1 MNRIAI
7 ARAVW
12 LGAVL
17 LAATAKAVGVYQW
30 SVEVPEL
37 VSKETAEHPRAYLW
51 IPETCEKV
59 RGVVVGNDNM
69 LEETL
74 FAHEDFRKELAASDL
89 AVVFV
94 QPGFQGFNTKCD
106 AEDAKIIFQTL
117 ARLGEESGYSEL
129 GEVPVA
135 PLGHS
140 AWSDWP
146 WYMAFAVRER
156 LFAAVS
162 LKGAWPHMKP
172 YRENFAARLSGLPA
186 LLVGGEYE
194 GFEKGMAENAAYY
207 EKQTN
212 DTFRIVCDW
221 GAGHFDYSPEL
232 PGMLGRFLTQSLR
245 ERNSDLSD
253 TGANAPGIEM
263 SRALASESDESEFK
277 NSAPLRLCVKNE
289 NPDGAVALMGF
300 RTKDGKVIEQNPKYH
315 LQITIPW
322 EPEADGKTFSL
333 APVYLDTVPPGR
345 PEGWTGKKAGDA
357 ATHPADE
364 SAIDVDIVQGGGVK
378 VGRNRFE
385 LKFDRRGFKGY
396 RSRELVIK
404 EVSPAQEGFKRSV
417 QQAILRF
424 PLKARE
430 GEVAEPTG
438 WYVREGAAEV
448 DDKGNITWLPLP
460 PRAKK
465 PHVATLCKY
474 RREPNGD
481 TVYQFIRVER

>member
-1 MNRIAI
+1 MNNISI
-7 ARAVW
+7 MRA
-12 LGAVL
+12 LCLAL
-17 LAATAKAVGVYQW
+17 ALAALTAKAVGVYQW

-37 VSKETAEHPRAYLW
+37 VSRETGEHPRAYLW
-51 IPETCEKV
+51 IPEKCERV

-74 FAHEDFRKELAASDL
+74 FVHPDFRDELSKADL

-94 QPGFQGFNTKCD
+94 QPGFQGFNSKCD
-106 AEDAKIIFQTL
+106 AEEALVVFQTL
-117 ARLGEESGYSEL
+117 ARLGDESGYAEL

-146 WYMAFAVRER
+146 WYMAFAARER

-172 YRENFAARLSGLPA
+172 YRENFAARLAGLPA

-232 PGMLGRFLTQSLR
+232 PGMLGRFLTQSR
-245 ERNSDLSD
+245 
-253 TGANAPGIEM
+253 
-263 SRALASESDESEFK
+263 RAAEDEEGSE
-277 NSAPLRLCVKNE
+277 NSAHSASPRLCVENE
-289 NPDGAVALMGF
+289 NPAGAVALMGF

-333 APVYLDTVPPGR
+333 ESVYLDTVPPGR

-448 DDKGNITWLPLP
+448 DGNGNVTWLPLP

-474 RREPNGD
+474 RREPDGD
-481 TVYQFIRVER
+481 TVYQFVRVER

>member
-7 ARAVW
+7 ARVVW

-37 VSKETAEHPRAYLW
+37 VSRETGEHPRAYLW
-51 IPETCEKV
+51 MPETCEKV

-69 LEETL
+69 LEEML

-106 AEDAKIIFQTL
+106 TEDAKIIFQTL

-146 WYMAFAVRER
+146 WYMAFAARER

-172 YRENFAARLSGLPA
+172 YRENFAARLAGLPA

-232 PGMLGRFLTQSLR
+232 PGMLGRFLTQSCR
-245 ERNSDLSD
+245 AAE
-253 TGANAPGIEM
+253 NAEK
-263 SRALASESDESEFK
+263 EK
-277 NSAPLRLCVKNE
+277 PLRLSSLCVKKE
-289 NPDGAVALMGF
+289 NPDGVVALMGF

-424 PLKARE
+424 PLKAHE

-474 RREPNGD
+474 RREPDGD

>member
-1 MNRIAI
+1 
-7 ARAVW
+7 
-12 LGAVL
+12 
-17 LAATAKAVGVYQW
+17 
-30 SVEVPEL
+30 
-37 VSKETAEHPRAYLW
+37 
-51 IPETCEKV
+51 
-59 RGVVVGNDNM
+59 
-69 LEETL
+69 
-74 FAHEDFRKELAASDL
+74 
-89 AVVFV
+89 
-94 QPGFQGFNTKCD
+94 
-106 AEDAKIIFQTL
+106 
-117 ARLGEESGYSEL
+117 
-129 GEVPVA
+129 
-135 PLGHS
+135 
-140 AWSDWP
+140 
-146 WYMAFAVRER
+146 
-156 LFAAVS
+156 
-162 LKGAWPHMKP
+162 
-172 YRENFAARLSGLPA
+172 
-186 LLVGGEYE
+186 
-194 GFEKGMAENAAYY
+194 
-207 EKQTN
+207 
-212 DTFRIVCDW
+212 
-221 GAGHFDYSPEL
+221 
-232 PGMLGRFLTQSLR
+232 
-245 ERNSDLSD
+245 
-253 TGANAPGIEM
+253 
-263 SRALASESDESEFK
+263 
-277 NSAPLRLCVKNE
+277 
-289 NPDGAVALMGF
+289 MGF
-300 RTKDGKVIEQNPKYH
+300 KTKDGNVIEQNPKYH

-396 RSRELVIK
+396 RARELVIK
-404 EVSPAQEGFKRSV
+404 EVSPAQGEFKRSV

-474 RREPNGD
+474 RREPNGE

>member
-1 MNRIAI
+1 MNKTAAI
-7 ARAVW
+7 S
-12 LGAVL
+12 VL
-17 LAATAKAVGVYQW
+17 CLFSALAAPTAKAVGVYQW

-37 VSKETAEHPRAYLW
+37 VSRETGEHPRAYRW
-51 IPETCEKV
+51 MPETCEKV

-232 PGMLGRFLTQSLR
+232 PGMLGRFLTQSRRDSEGKSFRQDLQD
-245 ERNSDLSD
+245 SQDLSQ
-253 TGANAPGIEM
+253 
-263 SRALASESDESEFK
+263 SCKSCQSCLK

-289 NPDGAVALMGF
+289 NPDGVVALMGF

-474 RREPNGD
+474 RREPDGD

>member
-37 VSKETAEHPRAYLW
+37 VSKETGEHPRAYLW

-74 FAHEDFRKELAASDL
+74 FAREDFRRELAAADL
-89 AVVFV
+89 AVVSV

-117 ARLGEESGYSEL
+117 ARLGEESGYAEL
-129 GEVPVA
+129 GEVPIA

-207 EKQTN
+207 ETQTN

-221 GAGHFDYSPEL
+221 GAGHFDYTPEL
-232 PGMLGRFLTQSLR
+232 PELVGAFLTQSR
-245 ERNSDLSD
+245 RAAE
-253 TGANAPGIEM
+253 NAE
-263 SRALASESDESEFK
+263 SSE
-277 NSAPLRLCVKNE
+277 NSASLCLCVKNK

-300 RTKDGKVIEQNPKYH
+300 RTKDGNIIQQNPKYH

-322 EPEADGKTFSL
+322 EPEADGRTFTL
-333 APVYLDTVPPGR
+333 DPVYLDSVPPGR
-345 PEGWTGKKAGDA
+345 PEGWTGKKAGA
-357 ATHPADE
+357 AVSHPADP
-364 SAIDVDIVQGGGVK
+364 ATIDVDIVQGGGARTGK
-378 VGRNRFE
+378 NRFE

-396 RSRELVIK
+396 RARELVIK
-404 EVSPAQEGFKRSV
+404 EVSPAQGEFKRSV

-448 DDKGNITWLPLP
+448 DGNGNVTWLPLP

-474 RREPNGD
+474 RREPDGD

>member
-37 VSKETAEHPRAYLW
+37 VSRETGEHPRAYLW

-74 FAHEDFRKELAASDL
+74 FTHEDFRKELAASDL

-106 AEDAKIIFQTL
+106 TEDAKIIFQTL

-146 WYMAFAVRER
+146 WYMAFAARER

-212 DTFRIVCDW
+212 DTFHIVCDW

-232 PGMLGRFLTQSLR
+232 PGMLGRFLRDSLTQSSAESFKNLCTSTPLR
-245 ERNSDLSD
+245 ESK
-253 TGANAPGIEM
+253 A
-263 SRALASESDESEFK
+263 
-277 NSAPLRLCVKNE
+277 
-289 NPDGAVALMGF
+289 ALMGF
-300 RTKDGKVIEQNPKYH
+300 RTKDGNVIEQNPKYH

-357 ATHPADE
+357 APHPADE

-378 VGRNRFE
+378 VGKNRFE

-396 RSRELVIK
+396 RARELVIK
-404 EVSPAQEGFKRSV
+404 EVSPAQGDFKRSV

-448 DDKGNITWLPLP
+448 DGNGNVTWLPLS

-474 RREPNGD
+474 RREPDGD
-481 TVYQFIRVER
+481 TVYQFVRVER